1 MDAIKRLWED
11 AAAANGS
18 GGRPDEDVQ
27 TRLRGRALHA
37 LKFFTFHPSTPSPVV
52 SNLMQTAFFAC
63 ATTHPFSIISS
74 DGVRSAMHVH
84 SPNPEFSGFLKHLP
98 LVSEDVFNG
107 AKTMIATL
115 RARGMIKNVTFAD
128 ILNGLRLGPLNET
141 ETVACL
147 NWWIGVTKRG
157 NSLNLQWRSQ
167 LLDALVITITGP
179 HEKMMKLSDTQTFL
193 NSKTGESIIPTDG
206 PLPSTL
212 LPMSI
217 TSSFDPEV
225 LASVFPWKQLSMAD
239 WLRHLTDPDVAAANA
254 EFDITN
260 SASWAE
266 RVLSVLAQAWPSL
279 PETAQD
285 DVVKV
290 LNAKSCIPTSTG
302 LKVPDQAYFPSV
314 KLFRDLPIVTMPSG
328 DTVEGG
334 LEKVL
339 QSLGVRKHVELQIIF
354 ERSDSNFPW
363 VRLTNLNNR
372 MIETGDWTTY
382 DLVKYLVSI
391 QSTLTPEE
399 IERLSQS
406 SAFLEDSARE
416 KQYAAGASQK
426 VRVMDLYEPMEIYR
440 ELGLPVIDWGV
451 DNQWRSE
458 SDEGKFLWWIAV
470 DDLHD

>member
-1 MDAIKRLWED
+1 MDAIKRLWEG
-11 AAAANGS
+11 AAAVANGS
-18 GGRPDEDVQ
+18 CGRPDEDVQ

-63 ATTHPFSIISS
+63 ATTLPFSIISS
-74 DGVRSAMHVH
+74 DGIRNAMQVH
-84 SPNPEFSGFLKHLP
+84 SPNPEFSVFLKHLP
-98 LVSEDVFNG
+98 LISEDVFNG

-115 RARGMIKNVTFAD
+115 RARGMIKNVSFAD

-147 NWWIGVTKRG
+147 KWWVGVTKRG
-157 NSLNLQWRSQ
+157 NSLNLQWRAQ
-167 LLDALVITITGP
+167 LLDALVISFTEP
-179 HEKMMKLSDTQTFL
+179 HEKMMKLSDAQTFL

-239 WLRHLTDPDVAAANA
+239 WLRHLTDPEVAAVNA

-266 RVLSVLAQAWPSL
+266 RVLSVLTEAWPSL
-279 PETAQD
+279 SETAQD

-290 LNAKSCIPTSTG
+290 LNPKSCIPTSTG

-314 KLFRDLPIVTMPSG
+314 KLFRDLPIVTMQSG
-328 DTVEGG
+328 DTVEGN

-354 ERSDSNFPW
+354 ERSDSIFSR
-363 VRLTNLNNR
+363 VRLLKFGRQDDRN
-372 MIETGDWTTY
+372 G
-382 DLVKYLVSI
+382 
-391 QSTLTPEE
+391 
-399 IERLSQS
+399 RL
-406 SAFLEDSARE
+406 
-416 KQYAAGASQK
+416 
-426 VRVMDLYEPMEIYR
+426 
-440 ELGLPVIDWGV
+440 
-451 DNQWRSE
+451 
-458 SDEGKFLWWIAV
+458 
-470 DDLHD
+470 DDI